1 MTIIWIGLYRKII
14 RKTYSYQDE
23 VCIMSKTHME
33 KYIVG
38 AVLVV
43 AIIGVL
49 SLLMT
54 GVSNNLTGQAIGD
67 PLCTDTDGPVGA
79 GGLVYTTQGTIS
91 GGTWKTTGAVYA
103 DKTDSCVTSG
113 RKAGMLLE
121 GFCPDSTHGF
131 YNYVDCATKV
141 GAGYR
146 CVSGACVLDS
156 DADGVTDA
164 SDVCPGYDD
173 AADADSD
180 GTPDGCET
188 VTDSDSDGVADADD
202 VCDGYDDAVNTDSDT
217 VPDGCDDDDDGD
229 GYSDADETAAG
240 TDSLDATDYPV
251 SYPDLTHDED
261 STSMQSF
268 EGDVYYIGSE
278 VVGYDIDGTL
288 SCGIRNDG
296 TTTATEAHG
305 KSYTYCYLYDDSM
318 GTYYSPSQRISLSSL
333 ASGEVYS
340 WEYTFSSSGTTGLW
354 NGILQEIYD
363 GGGDVYIKYD
373 IDDSTVYYITESDES
388 EIRCEGE

>member
-113 RKAGMLLE
+113 KKAGYLLE

-141 GAGYR
+141 GAGYT
-146 CVSGACVLDS
+146 CVNGACVIPDSDGDGLTDAEEATYGTDPNDRDSDDDGISDSDEVEDYGSDPLDS
-156 DADGVTDA
+156 DTDDDGLSDEVEIYEMGLTDPL
-164 SDVCPGYDD
+164 D
-173 AADADSD
+173 
-180 GTPDGCET
+180 
-188 VTDSDSDGVADADD
+188 TDSDDDGVSDYDEDYDGDGLSDGDEMMGVYPTSAARAD
-202 VCDGYDDAVNTDSDT
+202 S
-217 VPDGCDDDDDGD
+217 DGD
-229 GYSDADETAAG
+229 GYSDGEEVEAG
-240 TDSLDATDYPV
+240 TDTIDANDYPL
-251 SYPDLTHDED
+251 PDLIADED
-261 STSMQSF
+261 STAVTITK
-268 EGDVYYIGSE
+268 GVAYVRADGV
-278 VVGYDIDGTL
+278 VVGLDSISGSGYTDIGL
-288 SCGIRNDG
+288 SCGISNAGVG
-296 TTTATEAHG
+296 T
-305 KSYTYCYLYDDSM
+305 
-318 GTYYSPSQRISLSSL
+318 
-333 ASGEVYS
+333 ASGRS
-340 WEYTFSSSGTTGLW
+340 
-354 NGILQEIYD
+354 
-363 GGGDVYIKYD
+363 
-373 IDDSTVYYITESDES
+373 
-388 EIRCEGE
+388 